1 MHRDWSALAT
11 HEFDVVVIGG
21 GICGAATACDA
32 AQRGLSVAL
41 LERGD
46 FGEATSANSLKVV
59 HGGIRYLQHLD
70 LARVR
75 ESSRERSALLRV
87 APHLVEPMPVLVPA
101 FGHGP
106 QGPEALGAAFLL
118 LNLLT
123 WDRNS
128 GLDRTHPTVPPAR
141 LIPRAELLQHCP
153 GLERR
158 RLTGAGVF
166 WDGRL
171 LNPPRLVWA
180 FVRTAAEAGALAV
193 NYCEVEALLRRGDR
207 ITGLRV
213 ADRLSSTT
221 MEVRARLVIN
231 AAGPYAEQL
240 LVRSGIQPHRNIPL
254 SRDMALVI
262 ARRLPN
268 GHALALP
275 TKYHDPDALLSRGPR
290 HLFFL
295 PWDDVALVGVH
306 SSIFTGEPD
315 SLSVSE
321 EEVSRFLDEVNEA
334 APWLDLRSEDIVLV
348 YAGLLPAG
356 SGSMVGT
363 NVRFGHRSHIIDY
376 APTRHVEGLV
386 AAVTNRFTTARG
398 VAERVV
404 DLAARKL
411 DRDLPPCRTAVTP
424 LFGAPR
430 GSVTELGNELV
441 RSSPVPLE
449 SKTGERLARNHG
461 SNGTNVLCSLREAP
475 ALAERLGPSGT
486 LAAEV
491 VYATRHELATRLS
504 DCVFRRTDIGSSGH
518 PGETALRRCAELM
531 AGDLGWSPMRQ
542 AQELEDVRGR
552 FRRS

>member
-1 MHRDWSALAT
+1 
-11 HEFDVVVIGG
+11 
-21 GICGAATACDA
+21 
-32 AQRGLSVAL
+32 
-41 LERGD
+41 
-46 FGEATSANSLKVV
+46 
-59 HGGIRYLQHLD
+59 
-70 LARVR
+70 
-75 ESSRERSALLRV
+75 
-87 APHLVEPMPVLVPA
+87 
-101 FGHGP
+101 
-106 QGPEALGAAFLL
+106 
-118 LNLLT
+118 
-123 WDRNS
+123 
-128 GLDRTHPTVPPAR
+128 
-141 LIPRAELLQHCP
+141 
-153 GLERR
+153 
-158 RLTGAGVF
+158 
-166 WDGRL
+166 
-171 LNPPRLVWA
+171 
-180 FVRTAAEAGALAV
+180 
-193 NYCEVEALLRRGDR
+193 
-207 ITGLRV
+207 
-213 ADRLSSTT
+213 
-221 MEVRARLVIN
+221 
-231 AAGPYAEQL
+231 
-240 LVRSGIQPHRNIPL
+240 
-254 SRDMALVI
+254 
-262 ARRLPN
+262 
-268 GHALALP
+268 
-275 TKYHDPDALLSRGPR
+275 
-290 HLFFL
+290 
-295 PWDDVALVGVH
+295 
-306 SSIFTGEPD
+306 
-315 SLSVSE
+315 VSE